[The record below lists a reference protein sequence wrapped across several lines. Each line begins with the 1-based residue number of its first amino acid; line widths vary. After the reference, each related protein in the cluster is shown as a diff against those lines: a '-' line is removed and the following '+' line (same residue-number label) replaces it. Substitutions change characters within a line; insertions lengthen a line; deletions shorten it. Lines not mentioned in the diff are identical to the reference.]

1 MRAIQVAAIVL
12 TWGSVCGCG
21 SETSEGSIAVGTQAL
36 SPCDAPVGLST
47 FFTNGQAPALHL
59 IGNSPRFLQEIDIV
73 ESVASASDDGVQPLI
88 QGGATSALNWDGVT
102 QVEEIWVP
110 ALDGT
115 FTRERYFR
123 EAKWMEVPS
132 TFTAVAVDS
141 HGHQVG
147 PSLVAHAGSDDVRKK
162 SDDDFVRRFVARQL
176 ATGCPSVGDC
186 SGASFKAE
194 ALIQLRDALHP
205 EQDARN
211 ISPSATALQLSFSQL
226 PGKVYSVALSQQAT
240 GTDAFGYGFS
250 VELEPSTSP
259 ANGTYY
265 VPGESVSFRI
275 TFRDGQGNRLFP
287 PGQLPTYADFISGQV
302 ESGLRYLDFRLS
314 TRLYYA
320 LKHRESGMLAVL
332 SGPVDKLKTAQTV
345 VDPTALFGPQAPF
358 ATTAVDGYSAVG
370 QEVPPAAII
379 FGGLSD
385 PSLWSS
391 PVSDIITFTIP
402 ADAQAGTYVAAIKA
416 RRDFAG
422 EALNRG
428 ATVNIQ
434 VGQPEETTFTPK
446 TACTTCH
453 QQRSAFNTILHGI
466 DDRRACFGCHSSL
479 AIEFDN
485 VLDIRVHTIHSRSER
500 FGADV
505 RQCSNCHLTP
515 PSGPARGL
523 LP

>member
-1 MRAIQVAAIVL
+1 M
-12 TWGSVCGCG
+12 
-21 SETSEGSIAVGTQAL
+21 
-36 SPCDAPVGLST
+36 

-59 IGNSPRFLQEIDIV
+59 IGSAPRYLQEIDIV
-73 ESVASASDDGVQPLI
+73 ESAPSASDDGIQPLI
-88 QGGATSALNWDGVT
+88 DGGTTAALDWTGVA

-110 ALDGT
+110 GPGGAT

-132 TFTAVAVDS
+132 TFTVVAVDS

-147 PSLVAHAGSDDVRKK
+147 ASLVAHAGSDDVRRR

-176 ATGCPSVGDC
+176 ATGCPAVGNC
-186 SGASFKAE
+186 SGATFKAE
-194 ALIQLRDALHP
+194 ALIQLRDAVDP
-205 EQDARN
+205 DRDARTL
-211 ISPSATALQLSFSQL
+211 SPSATALQVSFSQL
-226 PGKVYSVALSQQAT
+226 PGKVYTVALGEQSA
-240 GTDAFGYGFS
+240 GSGDLGYGFS
-250 VELEPSTSP
+250 VELEPSSSP
-259 ANGTYY
+259 ANGAYY
-265 VPGESVSFRI
+265 VPGESVSFRV
-275 TFRDGQGNRLFP
+275 TFRDGQGNRLSP

-302 ESGLRYLDFRLS
+302 ASGLRYLDIQLS

-345 VDPTALFGPQAPF
+345 LDPNLLFAPQAPF
-358 ATTAVDGYSAVG
+358 ATTAVDGYTAVG

-385 PSLWSS
+385 PSLWSL
-391 PVSDIITFTIP
+391 PVSDVITFTIP
-402 ADAQAGTYVAAIKA
+402 TDAQAGTYVAAIKA

-434 VGQPEETTFTPK
+434 VGQAQPTSFTPK
-446 TACTTCH
+446 TACTSCH
-453 QQRSAFNTILHGI
+453 QQRTAFNTILHGI

-479 AIEFDN
+479 GIEFDN

-500 FGADV
+500 FDADV
-505 RQCSNCHLTP
+505 RQCSICHLTP